1 MLGTSFKSSLS
12 STHRLSLQFQNHVV
26 ADNPAAAANPSSSD
40 AVPQSLLPLDAS
52 SGSNSSSSSAA
63 AAAAKPANIKNHVA
77 NSIDFSNEELELTD
91 VCRAALAGSS
101 PGTRK
106 NQLGIWYCFM
116 QLISGQYG
124 QQSALLD
131 MIIGHQSTSDTLF
144 AASTFVGGSSV
155 QTAI

>member
-12 STHRLSLQFQNHVV
+12 STHRISLQFQNHVV

-40 AVPQSLLPLDAS
+40 AVPNSLLPLDAS
-52 SGSNSSSSSAA
+52 SGSTSSSSAA
-63 AAAAKPANIKNHVA
+63 AVKNHVVN

-106 NQLGIWYCFM
+106 NQFGIWYFYAAD
-116 QLISGQYG
+116 LGSIWATIS
-124 QQSALLD
+124 
-131 MIIGHQSTSDTLF
+131 ST
-144 AASTFVGGSSV
+144 
-155 QTAI
+155 